1 MQKQMD
7 GKDGGKF
14 RKINPAIETTITTM
28 KDQSTGI
35 VPALEILQIGYNE
48 MKEHLN
54 QTSSSMSATT
64 IATDITK
71 GLEELENLFKVD
83 HAIEQDND
91 SRDDQP
97 TTNYSTRRR
106 DLKKKA
112 FVGEPAHSS
121 EPPKK
126 KISMTYRTSIT
137 DDGEYIKIQKAKSVK
152 PKKPLNGRDNKT
164 VIKQLEVPM

>member
-7 GKDGGKF
+7 GSDGSKF
-14 RKINPAIETTITTM
+14 VKINSVIDTTITTM

-54 QTSSSMSATT
+54 QTSSSMSTTT

-71 GLEELENLFKVD
+71 GLEALENLFKVD
-83 HAIEQDND
+83 HTIEQDND
-91 SRDDQP
+91 SCDDEHP
-97 TTNYSTRRR
+97 TNISTTRRN
-106 DLKKKA
+106 LKKKA
-112 FVGEPAHSS
+112 FEGETAQRSG
-121 EPPKK
+121 PPKK

-152 PKKPLNGRDNKT
+152 PKRPLNGRDNKT